1 MRSFRVHTEQKY
13 KNKYIENKYIENKV
27 IENKFIPGRKMK
39 FISFTFQ

>member
-13 KNKYIENKYIENKV
+13 ENKYIENKYIKY